1 MSARSS
7 RKYFIISAL
16 FHLGILLAIV
26 LTIEFAAPLI
36 VVENTNKQD
45 VISAVVLGDTVK
57 SKIMPEKITPKPPAP
72 EPKKPVV
79 VEKKP
84 TEATPP
90 KPKVVEKAIAL
101 KKPVEKKKISDL
113 LEKNLLA
120 ELEKE
125 KKETTKLKKEKQKQL
140 QAERQKKLRDLAEK
154 TMRRNLLNEDI
165 HLKSTQSH
173 DSQGIVNKYQ
183 ALILQALSEH
193 WVIPPG
199 TNRKLVSVLR
209 IRLAPGGTVLD
220 VQIAR
225 SSGDPALD
233 RSARAAVMKA
243 SPLPVPTASAD
254 FELFRDITMNMK
266 PENIQDD
273 RITG

>member
-7 RKYFIISAL
+7 KKYFIISAL
-16 FHLGILLAIV
+16 IHLGILLAIV
-26 LTIEFAAPLI
+26 LTIEFTAPLV
-36 VVENTNKQD
+36 VVENTNKHD
-45 VISAVVLGDTVK
+45 VISAVILGDTVK

-84 TEATPP
+84 EEVTPP

-125 KKETTKLKKEKQKQL
+125 KKDTAKRSKEKQKQL
-140 QAERQKKLRDLAEK
+140 QAKMQKRLREQAEK

-173 DSQGIVNKYQ
+173 ESQGIVNKYQ
-183 ALILQALSEH
+183 ALIEQAISEH

-199 TNRKLVSVLR
+199 TNKKLMSVIR
-209 IRLAPGGTVLD
+209 IRLAPGGVVLD
-220 VQIAR
+220 VQITR

-243 SPLPVPTASAD
+243 SPLPVPSVPAD
-254 FELFRDITMNMK
+254 FEPFREFTMNVK